1 MNLSWAKAL
10 AIVLILNPTPTLSQD
25 DTNTDVQVPAP
36 TAIPT
41 TIPDGDSPETPAADT
56 IDPAAQPTAEPAPD
70 DFPDPQPDAE
80 TPEGGGDQD
89 YFNVIPHLPEG
100 CDDIRVFSIRG
111 SDEPY
116 PGRGGA
122 MLGVMC
128 SLFENEGVSC
138 DYEDVVYPANIS
150 FSGIFCESANI
161 GALAGQAQMT
171 EYAQRCPDSKLVL
184 MGYSQGAGV
193 AGDILGGGGGP
204 IFGCEQARNPPLSRD
219 SAPGSKV
226 AAAIMMGGPRHTANQ
241 TYNIGRGYAF
251 DGVAG
256 RHGQQLSDLH
266 KYEDVVAEWCN
277 EGDPVCAVGSEPV
290 NITAHWSY
298 YDEYSEVASRWV
310 VAIALGHTD
319 VRLDLD
325 LSGQDQ
331 SVLLSGSNSTDQN
344 GTGSGTSND
353 SQEDAAV
360 SLLNLSIEVIR
371 PLSIIAVIATAF
383 NFMPL
388 P

>member
-36 TAIPT
+36 TAFPT
-41 TIPDGDSPETPAADT
+41 TIPDGDSPDTPAAST
-56 IDPAAQPTAEPAPD
+56 IDPAAQPTADPAPD
-70 DFPDPQPDAE
+70 DFPDPQPDGE
-80 TPEGGGDQD
+80 PPEGGGAQD

-128 SLFENEGVSC
+128 SLFEDEGVSC

-150 FSGIFCESANI
+150 FSGIFCESANT

-219 SAPGSKV
+219 TAPGSKGTFV
-226 AAAIMMGGPRHTANQ
+226 SILFSRSPC
-241 TYNIGRGYAF
+241 
-251 DGVAG
+251 
-256 RHGQQLSDLH
+256 LSLCLN
-266 KYEDVVAEWCN
+266 Y
-277 EGDPVCAVGSEPV
+277 P
-290 NITAHWSY
+290 T
-298 YDEYSEVASRWV
+298 
-310 VAIALGHTD
+310 
-319 VRLDLD
+319 RL
-325 LSGQDQ
+325 
-331 SVLLSGSNSTDQN
+331 
-344 GTGSGTSND
+344 
-353 SQEDAAV
+353 
-360 SLLNLSIEVIR
+360 
-371 PLSIIAVIATAF
+371 
-383 NFMPL
+383 
-388 P
+388 